1 MRQHQLLDR
10 AQFSR
15 AAIHLIQNHGSRA
28 ATVAMKRA
36 VYLHQCGEE
45 GGADTWRKI
54 AEFVRAVEAGG
65 KPCDGTLE
73 VDAGEPSE
81 RQGAAINELEAE
93 RSLVPAE

>member
-15 AAIHLIQNHGSRA
+15 AAIHLVQTHGSQA

-36 VYLHQCGEE
+36 AYLHQCGEQ

-54 AEFVRAVEAGG
+54 ADFALAIEAGD
-65 KPCDGTLE
+65 KPCAGSRQGDSSERSEPQARAMAELE
-73 VDAGEPSE
+73 V
-81 RQGAAINELEAE
+81 E
-93 RSLVPAE
+93 RSLALAG